1 MHALRDSMQ
10 KRFGKA
16 ALTAALLGGFLL
28 FAGAGGA
35 QAHDREDCRRR
46 VQRAEWKLEI
56 VIERHGY
63 YSRQAD
69 HWRHELREE
78 RERCW
83 QEQERWREEGRRHR
97 HHGRDWDDD
106 DDREER

>member
-10 KRFGKA
+10 KRFEKA
-16 ALTAALLGGFLL
+16 ALAAAVLGGFFL
-28 FAGAGGA
+28 FAGASSA
-35 QAHDREDCRRR
+35 QAHDRENCRHR
-46 VQRAEWKLEI
+46 VQRAGWKLEI

-106 DDREER
+106 DDRDER

>member
-10 KRFGKA
+10 KRFGQA
-16 ALTAALLGGFLL
+16 ALAAAVLGGFFL
-28 FAGAGGA
+28 FAGAGSA
-35 QAHDREDCRRR
+35 QAHDRTDCQRR
-46 VQRAEWKLEI
+46 VQRAAWKLEI

-63 YSRQAD
+63 YSRQAN

-83 QEQERWREEGRRHR
+83 QEQERRREEGRRR
-97 HHGRDWDDD
+97 HHGRDWDDG
-106 DDREER
+106 DRDER